1 MRANAVGLLGVLKWH
16 GAFQALDV
24 GGLDLAHVP
33 ASRITALARQ
43 AAGAWAGTIARMPP
57 DRRVATLLAFARVYE
72 ARAWDDALDV
82 LDQVIVAL
90 FVRVEREGDRA
101 RLGALRA
108 LDVAALLL
116 RDVARMV
123 RDGEIRDAEVR
134 ATIED
139 ALGGVT
145 IDHAITKDRA
155 GEQPFAG

>member
-1 MRANAVGLLGVLKWH
+1 
-16 GAFQALDV
+16 
-24 GGLDLAHVP
+24 
-33 ASRITALARQ
+33 
-43 AAGAWAGTIARMPP
+43 MPP
-57 DRRVATLLAFARVYE
+57 DRRVATLLAFDRVYE